1 MISPVLWNEARTAAL
16 VNHLWQS
23 TVVVLLAWL
32 LALSLRNNRANMR
45 YWVWMT
51 ASIKFLVPFSLLI
64 AAGEAI
70 RSAVAA
76 PVQQPALSAIMD
88 RVTQPFPQHASSL
101 AFHPSAA
108 QSHHHSW
115 VLLVLAAVWMSGFLI
130 IALSWARSWWRIR
143 AVVRAASRMAVLADI
158 PVLSTSCLLEP
169 GVFGVVRPVLLLPEG
184 IGGHL
189 SAAQLNTIVAHEMC
203 HIRRRDNLTALL
215 HMVVAAVF
223 WFHPAVWWIK
233 ARLLEEREH
242 ACDEAVLE
250 SGSDAELYAESIL
263 SVCRF
268 YLASSLDCMPGVTG
282 ADLKQRI
289 VRIMTGHMAGE
300 LSRGRRMML
309 LASALMA
316 LALPVTLGVISTT
329 KTSAQTADAP
339 LPSFEVA
346 SIRPAHSGSV
356 GMSIGWQ
363 PGRFNAQNASVKT
376 LVLSAFHIHDYQVL
390 DAPGWV
396 GNNRYD
402 VDATF
407 DETQKLSPEK
417 TQKQL
422 GSMMQSML
430 VDRCKL
436 KFHRTTKG
444 LPIYELTPA
453 KGGPKLQEAK
463 PDEYSGTSS
472 SDTFLK
478 VTATTMPQLAEQ
490 LSAHFNRTVVDKTG
504 LTGKYD
510 FTLHYAPDHDEPAPG
525 YGPGAAQPD
534 SGPSIF
540 SAIQDQL
547 GLKLVAGK
555 GPVEMIVID
564 HIEPPSPN

>member
-143 AVVRAASRMAVLADI
+143 AVVRAASRMAVLAEV
-158 PVLSTSCLLEP
+158 PVLSTPCRLES
-169 GVFGVVRPVLLLPEG
+169 GVFGVVHPVLLLPEG
-184 IGGHL
+184 ISGHL
-189 SAAQLNTIVAHEMC
+189 SAGQLNAVIAHEMC

-289 VRIMTGHMAGE
+289 VRIMTGSLVQDMT
-300 LSRGRRMML
+300 LFRKLVL
-309 LASALMA
+309 LAICA
-316 LALPVTLGVISTT
+316 VTAAVPIASGLVAST
-329 KTSAQTADAP
+329 KADALFASVEDGP

-346 SIRPAHSGSV
+346 SIKPDHSGSTN
-356 GMSIGWQ
+356 MSIGWQ
-363 PGRFNAQNASVKT
+363 ASRFNAQHTAIKS
-376 LVLSAFHIHDYQVL
+376 LVWDAFRVHDYQVL
-390 DAPGWV
+390 GAPGWLDRD
-396 GNNRYD
+396 RYD
-402 VDATF
+402 VDA
-407 DETQKLSPEK
+407 K
-417 TQKQL
+417 
-422 GSMMQSML
+422 
-430 VDRCKL
+430 
-436 KFHRTTKG
+436 
-444 LPIYELTPA
+444 I
-453 KGGPKLQEAK
+453 
-463 PDEYSGTSS
+463 
-472 SDTFLK
+472 
-478 VTATTMPQLAEQ
+478 
-490 LSAHFNRTVVDKTG
+490 
-504 LTGKYD
+504 
-510 FTLHYAPDHDEPAPG
+510 DEPQQIPLE
-525 YGPGAAQPD
+525 PVINFSRE
-534 SGPSIF
+534 SGSVWQ
-540 SAIQDQL
+540 A
-547 GLKLVAGK
+547 
-555 GPVEMIVID
+555 
-564 HIEPPSPN
+564 